1 MKFLFVA
8 KQQRN
13 AAAYFDTLHGL
24 VQRGHQVTV
33 AVQERDEA
41 RDRQLAERINSDRFT
56 VVPCPAARIDEWGA
70 VGPVVRR
77 LRDCLHF
84 LRPPLADSPAL
95 QMRVFDRLRQ
105 ELGLDVPT
113 EALVEA
119 LRTVP
124 PAQLGRLEAVLR
136 LAERS
141 IPTSD
146 LLDEFVASER
156 PDVMLISPLVHFGSA
171 QADVAASARR
181 HGIPV
186 WMLLFSW
193 DNLSTKGCMHVEP
206 DLMFVW
212 NDRQRRE
219 AEELHRFP
227 SGRVV
232 VAGAA
237 RFDSFFDLK
246 PAMTREQF
254 LRPLGL
260 DPARPTLL
268 YLCSSRLIAP
278 EELGFIRRWW
288 ATVRASSLESLRE
301 ANIVVRPHPDI
312 ALPPEEISLRRHVW
326 PAAPD
331 IDARAGQLFDDPR
344 AVVLRTSYK
353 DLLGLHES
361 LLHSTAVVGLN
372 TTAELEAG
380 IVGRPVFSIQPDDG
394 EGQRATVHFH
404 YLTRE
409 QGGFVSVASTIPDHL
424 AQLESAVGDGFDPAP
439 IRAFIESFLR
449 PHGIDRPV
457 SPLLADALLQRAG
470 APHSVTPTAA
480 PEASFDP
487 RALVSDAQPV
497 VPLSYRRGRIKVYA
511 TLEAVRH
518 VVDGTIRLDRT
529 IVKWLH
535 RWVKIGDVVYDINAG
550 FGPYVLIAA
559 RQRGAVVVAF
569 EPGYKAYAALCDN
582 VLLNACQG
590 SVIPVPLALAAR
602 DTLASIKYGR
612 QHPGSER
619 HSVQL
624 MRWRM
629 KAADGVQPNVHSTCA
644 TQLDTAVQLYGLP
657 PPTHVRLSPSA
668 SANDVLLGA
677 ERTLALPSLRT
688 IWLQSHPDEEA
699 AVVERLNTF
708 GLRIAAR
715 RARRH
720 SVQIVFS
727 RDEVAAD
734 RTDARRQEELSTR

>member
-13 AAAYFDTLHGL
+13 AAAYFDTLQGL

-41 RDRQLAERINSDRFT
+41 RDRQLADRIESERFT

-70 VGPVVRR
+70 VAPVVRR

-84 LRPPLADSPAL
+84 LRPPLADSAAL
-95 QMRVFDRLRQ
+95 QTRVFDKLRQ

-113 EALVEA
+113 AALVEA
-119 LRTVP
+119 LGAIP
-124 PAQLGRLEAVLR
+124 PSQIGRLEAVLR

-181 HGIPV
+181 HGVPV

-193 DNLSTKGCMHVEP
+193 DNLSTKGCLHVEP

-227 SGRVV
+227 SARVV
-232 VAGAA
+232 VVGAA

-254 LRPLGL
+254 LQPLGL
-260 DPARPTLL
+260 DPARPTIL

-278 EELGFIRRWW
+278 QELGFIRQWW
-288 ATVRASSLESLRE
+288 SAVRASSLEPLRL
-301 ANIVVRPHPDI
+301 ANILVRPHPDI
-312 ALPPEEISLRRHVW
+312 ALPPEQVPLRRHQW
-326 PAAPD
+326 PSAPD
-331 IDARAGQLFDDPR
+331 VDAHAGRLFDDPR

-361 LLHSTAVVGLN
+361 IVHSAAVVGLN

-380 IVGRPVFSIQPDDG
+380 IVGRPVFSIQPDDSG
-394 EGQRATVHFH
+394 GQRATLHFH

-409 QGGFVSVASTIPDHL
+409 QGGFVSVADAMPEHL
-424 AQLESAVGDGFDPAP
+424 AQLESAVAHGVDRAP

-457 SPLLADALLQRAG
+457 SPLLAEALLQRAG
-470 APHSVTPTAA
+470 GLPQATQSSA

-487 RALVSDAQPV
+487 RTLVSESQAV

-511 TLEAVRH
+511 TPEAVRH
-518 VVDGTIRLDRT
+518 VMDGSIRLDRT

-602 DTLASIKYGR
+602 DALANLKYGR

-619 HSVQL
+619 HSVQV
-624 MRWRM
+624 MRWRVRS
-629 KAADGVQPNVHSTCA
+629 ADGVQPNVHSTCA
-644 TQLDTAVQLYGLP
+644 TRLDTAVQQYGLP

-668 SANDVLLGA
+668 SAIDVLQGA

-688 IWLQSHPDEEA
+688 IWLQSHPDEEGI
-699 AVVERLNTF
+699 VVDRLSAF
-708 GLRIAAR
+708 GLRVAAR
-715 RARRH
+715 RPRRH

-727 RDEVAAD
+727 RDERAAD
-734 RTDARRQEELSTR
+734 TAVPGRQEALSTR

>member
-8 KQQRN
+8 KQPRN

-24 VQRGHQVTV
+24 VQRGHRVTV

-41 RDRQLAERINSDRFT
+41 RDRQLADRIDSDRFT

-70 VGPVVRR
+70 VAPVVRR
-77 LRDCLHF
+77 LRDSLHF
-84 LRPPLADSPAL
+84 LRPPLADSAAL
-95 QMRVFDRLRQ
+95 QTRVFDKLRQ
-105 ELGLDVPT
+105 ELALDAATSV
-113 EALVEA
+113 VVDA
-119 LRTVP
+119 LRAIP
-124 PAQLGRLEAVLR
+124 PAQIGRLEAVLR
-136 LAERS
+136 LAEQS

-156 PDVMLISPLVHFGSA
+156 PDVLLISPLVHFGSA

-181 HGIPV
+181 HGIPI

-193 DNLSTKGCMHVEP
+193 DNLSTKGCLHVEP

-212 NDRQRRE
+212 NERQRRE

-227 SGRVV
+227 SSRVV
-232 VAGAA
+232 VVGAA
-237 RFDSFFDLK
+237 RFDSFFELE
-246 PAMTREQF
+246 PVMTREQF
-254 LRPLGL
+254 LQPLGL
-260 DPARPTLL
+260 DPSRPTLL

-288 ATVRASSLESLRE
+288 STVRGSSVPALRE
-301 ANIVVRPHPDI
+301 ANILVRPHPDI
-312 ALPPEEISLRRHVW
+312 ALPPGEVPLKRHQW

-331 IDARAGQLFDDPR
+331 VDAQAGRLFDDPR

-361 LLHSTAVVGLN
+361 IFHSAAVIGLN

-380 IVGRPVFSIQPDDG
+380 IVGRPVFSIQPDDDQ
-394 EGQRATVHFH
+394 GQRATLHFH

-409 QGGFVSVASTIPDHL
+409 QGGFVSVASTMPQHL
-424 AQLESAVGDGFDPAP
+424 AHLEPAVAEGFDPAP

-457 SPLLADALLQRAG
+457 SPILADALLERAV
-470 APHSVTPTAA
+470 ALQAVTPSAA
-480 PEASFDP
+480 PDAAFDP
-487 RALVSDAQPV
+487 RTLVSEPQAV

-511 TLEAVRH
+511 SPEALRH
-518 VVDGTIRLDRT
+518 VKKGTVRLDRT

-535 RWVKIGDVVYDINAG
+535 RFVKIGDVVFDINAG
-550 FGPYVLIAA
+550 YGPYVLIAA

-590 SVIPVPLALAAR
+590 SVIPVPLALAAQ
-602 DTLASIKYGR
+602 DALASLKYGR
-612 QHPGSER
+612 QQPGSER
-619 HSVQL
+619 HSVQM

-629 KAADGVQPNVHSTCA
+629 RSADGVQPNVHSTCA

-668 SANDVLLGA
+668 SAIDVLQGA
-677 ERTLALPSLRT
+677 GHTLALPSLRT
-688 IWLQSHPDEEA
+688 IWLQSHPDEET
-699 AVVERLNTF
+699 VVAERLASF
-708 GLRIAAR
+708 GLRVAAR

-720 SVQIVFS
+720 AVQIVFS
-727 RDEVAAD
+727 RDEAVAA
-734 RTDARRQEELSTR
+734 TAGAQRQEVLPA